1 LAIVISLPAGLTETS
16 SMNIPRE
23 SGMVALEDIIA
34 SGKLKVDPER
44 NDFPVT
50 LHDPCNLARLMGVV
64 EP

>member
-1 LAIVISLPAGLTETS
+1 
-16 SMNIPRE
+16 MNIPRE